1 MSGTGISTHVL
12 DTAAGKP
19 AAGVPVTL
27 LRRENVG
34 LPQVVGSGT
43 TGADGRIDNLCP
55 GELTAG
61 WYQLVFDLTAYYG
74 SQRHFFTRVTLDVA
88 VTDLRH
94 HHVPLLVSPFSCTSY
109 RGS

>member
-1 MSGTGISTHVL
+1 MSGAGISTHVL

-27 LRRENVG
+27 LRREG
-34 LPQVVGSGT
+34 AGATGPDDLGEP
-43 TGADGRIDNLCP
+43 GADGRIDNLCP

-88 VTDLRH
+88 VTELHH